1 MAGLPVTLAGAGFI
15 AGCGT
20 RAATA
25 TGGTEAAGIVACIV
39 ATAAL
44 GAATG
49 EVAAGA
55 GVGGDTATEAF
66 VCAGATAAL
75 GTITGGFA
83 TGIGA

>member
-1 MAGLPVTLAGAGFI
+1 MLAGAGFI

-20 RAATA
+20 WVATA
-25 TGGTEAAGIVACIV
+25 TGGAEAAGIVACFV
-39 ATAAL
+39 ATAL

-49 EVAAGA
+49 DVAAGA
-55 GVGGDTATEAF
+55 GDRGDTATEAF

-83 TGIGA
+83 TGIGV